1 MSVIPSDHTLSV
13 PSQQTPP
20 MRRNVMPLP
29 QGDLGL
35 LESDTAQ
42 RLLAST
48 LPARVAYTALDGT
61 PRALPIW
68 FAWTGDELVMASF
81 AGAAKARALRA
92 HPDVAITIDT
102 ESFPAEVLL
111 LRGPA
116 TVTDIDGF
124 VPEYVATLKRYLGED
139 GAAGF
144 LAQFDESTTNM
155 YRIAVR
161 PHWVGVLDFETRFPA
176 VLGGIHG

>member
-1 MSVIPSDHTLSV
+1 
-13 PSQQTPP
+13 
-20 MRRNVMPLP
+20 MPLP

-48 LPARVAYTALDGT
+48 LPARIAYTALDGT

-68 FAWTGDELVMASF
+68 FTWTGGELVMASF

-92 HPDVAITIDT
+92 RPEMAITIDT

-116 TVTDIDGF
+116 TVTDVDGF
-124 VPEYVATLKRYLGED
+124 VPEYVATLRRYLGQDE
-139 GAAGF
+139 AAGF
-144 LAQFDESTTNM
+144 LAQFDESATKM

-161 PHWVGVLDFETRFPA
+161 PEWVGVLDYKTRFPG
-176 VLGGIHG
+176 VLGGIQG